1 MSEEAAAAIDA
12 DSATDKRSSGKPDG
26 YRLND
31 SARTTGYQGMTGKA
45 VQEDSVKTIDAAQ
58 VTDKV
63 SSETTSS

>member
-31 SARTTGYQGMTGKA
+31 SARTAEDMTGKA
-45 VQEDSVKTIDAAQ
+45 LQEDGVKTIDAAQ
-58 VTDKV
+58 VADKV
-63 SSETTSS
+63 CSEPTSS